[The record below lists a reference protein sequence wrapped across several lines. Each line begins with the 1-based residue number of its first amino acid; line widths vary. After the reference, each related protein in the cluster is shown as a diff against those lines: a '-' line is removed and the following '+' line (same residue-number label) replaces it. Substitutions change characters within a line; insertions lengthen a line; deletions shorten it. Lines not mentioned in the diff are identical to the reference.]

1 MKPNVWIIDLKKNLK
16 LYFFFEKVIPPKEI
30 LVLVLAYFFFKQIHY
45 GEQIFMNEIEQ
56 DPITQLEKE
65 LMETEWK
72 DEARQIPLDQINR
85 DERIILTRF
94 INDEQL
100 TQTEIDYLAEVLQRY
115 RPALRK
121 HDPTGTI
128 ETVQDNIRVVQSEKQ
143 FLEMMD
149 NYQREQT
156 ITFYYPLGDIE
167 VRLDLM
173 VSPITD
179 SQAILDIGNNL
190 SMFKD
195 LTEQE
200 LNIYNKTQQNE
211 PLTREEQIIADAVQR
226 KVEQATKENQ
236 GEIMSEFLAM
246 QTKLNEDSTY
256 ESMKELYNRMQIGY
270 RALLFQRVQ
279 QMSGLGDIDVD
290 RAFRDAN

>member
-1 MKPNVWIIDLKKNLK
+1 
-16 LYFFFEKVIPPKEI
+16 
-30 LVLVLAYFFFKQIHY
+30 
-45 GEQIFMNEIEQ
+45 MNENEQ

-72 DEARQIPLDQINR
+72 DEARQIPLDKINR

-121 HDPTGTI
+121 HDPQGTLQ
-128 ETVQDNIRVVQSEKQ
+128 TVQDNIRVVQSEKQ

-149 NYQREQT
+149 NYQQEQK

-167 VRLDLM
+167 VKLELM

-195 LTEQE
+195 LSEKE
-200 LNIYNKTQQNE
+200 LNVYNKTQQNE
-211 PLTREEQIIADAVQR
+211 PLTREEQIISDAVQR
-226 KVEQATKENQ
+226 KVEQATQENQ

-246 QTKLNEDSTY
+246 QTKLNKDSTY

-290 RAFRDAN
+290 RAFRDSD